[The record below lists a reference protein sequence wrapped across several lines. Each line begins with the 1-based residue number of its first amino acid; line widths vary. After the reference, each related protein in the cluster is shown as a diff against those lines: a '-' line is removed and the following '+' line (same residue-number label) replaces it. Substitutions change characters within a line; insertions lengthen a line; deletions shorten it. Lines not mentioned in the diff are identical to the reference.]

1 MFPFYFS
8 FCVYFCY
15 VRMLSQRGADFPVVC
30 QLMRKFI
37 GDILS
42 RFHASLPEWSK
53 GPHSSCGV
61 VRRVGS
67 TPTGCKYFLPSV
79 KPHLCTF
86 RTVRSLLYFC
96 ALKLSNRAN
105 KSAFVYRSVYPPVT
119 WRIFDPH
126 RSRESGVRF
135 PDAECSFAQTGDEY
149 RIIEPIFPWMDN

>member
-15 VRMLSQRGADFPVVC
+15 VRMLPRRGADFPVVC

-67 TPTGCKYFLPSV
+67 TPTGCN
-79 KPHLCTF
+79 TF
-86 RTVRSLLYFC
+86 RRVSSLTFAPFVLC
-96 ALKLSNRAN
+96 AHWSFFVLSNSRIGPINPRSYIGQYTRLSHGASSIHIDRGRAGFDSPTR
-105 KSAFVYRSVYPPVT
+105 SALLPRLET
-119 WRIFDPH
+119 N
-126 RSRESGVRF
+126 
-135 PDAECSFAQTGDEY
+135 TGL
-149 RIIEPIFPWMDN
+149 